1 MGGLCSGPSKD
12 GDAKEKKQGLA
23 KKKNDLRLIESGREA
38 YKQCTTLIKDITKSV
53 QQQNIQETLV
63 SEAF

>member
-12 GDAKEKKQGLA
+12 GDSKEKKQGLA

-53 QQQNIQETLV
+53 
-63 SEAF
+63 